1 MNRASE
7 AELQAT
13 YRAIL
18 GRAPEHD
25 LVPSLDRIQAVT
37 GLLGDPQR
45 AFPVV
50 HLTGTN
56 GKTSTTRIVER
67 LLREHGLRTGRFLS
81 PHLNDVRERIALD
94 GEPVGAE
101 QFVAAYR
108 EVEPYLELVDAKS
121 AAEGG
126 PRMTFFEVLVAMAYA
141 VFADAPVDVAAVEV
155 GMGGSWDATNVADG
169 TVAVVT
175 PIGIDHQRFLGRDV
189 ATIAT
194 EKAGIIKPG
203 AVAVLA
209 RQPEAAAGPLLRRV
223 AEVGATVA
231 REGVE
236 FGVLHREVAV
246 GGQLLTLQGL
256 SGVYEEVFLPLH
268 GVYQASN
275 AACALAAVE
284 AFLGART
291 EPGGSAA
298 PAGGL
303 DAELVRAALADVDSP
318 GRLEVVR
325 RSPTVLVDAA
335 HNPAGAA
342 VLAEALQ
349 ESFGFSRLVGVVG
362 VLTEK
367 DAEGILDALEPVLDQ
382 VVITRSSSPR
392 SMPTD
397 ELGELAEEIFGEDR
411 VHVRRSLPDAVGL
424 AVELAEADGQYGG
437 GVLATGSVTVAADV
451 RALFGAR

>member
-1 MNRASE
+1 
-7 AELQAT
+7 
-13 YRAIL
+13 
-18 GRAPEHD
+18 
-25 LVPSLDRIQAVT
+25 
-37 GLLGDPQR
+37 
-45 AFPVV
+45 
-50 HLTGTN
+50 
-56 GKTSTTRIVER
+56 
-67 LLREHGLRTGRFLS
+67 
-81 PHLNDVRERIALD
+81 
-94 GEPVGAE
+94 
-101 QFVAAYR
+101 
-108 EVEPYLELVDAKS
+108 
-121 AAEGG
+121 
-126 PRMTFFEVLVAMAYA
+126 
-141 VFADAPVDVAAVEV
+141 
-155 GMGGSWDATNVADG
+155 
-169 TVAVVT
+169 
-175 PIGIDHQRFLGRDV
+175 
-189 ATIAT
+189 
-194 EKAGIIKPG
+194 
-203 AVAVLA
+203 
-209 RQPEAAAGPLLRRV
+209 
-223 AEVGATVA
+223 VGATVA

-284 AFLGART
+284 AFLGVRT
-291 EPGGSAA
+291 EPGGTA

-362 VLTEK
+362 VLTDK

-451 RALFGAR
+451 RAMFGAR